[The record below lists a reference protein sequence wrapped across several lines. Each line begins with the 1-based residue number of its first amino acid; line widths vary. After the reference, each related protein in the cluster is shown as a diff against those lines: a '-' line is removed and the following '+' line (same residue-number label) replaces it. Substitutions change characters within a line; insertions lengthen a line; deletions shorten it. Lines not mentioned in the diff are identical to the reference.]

1 MQAND
6 AIGEICSPPFH
17 CFLFE
22 EGCFW
27 GGGGDLISFVLKLW
41 FKLAY
46 ENLLSYISFS
56 INIFLSSLCF
66 LYMCARM
73 CVCLR

>member
-1 MQAND
+1 MMQLVRSAHL
-6 AIGEICSPPFH
+6 PFIVF
-17 CFLFE
+17 CLKRVV
-22 EGCFW
+22 W

-66 LYMCARM
+66 LYMCART

>member
-1 MQAND
+1 MQLVRSAHL
-6 AIGEICSPPFH
+6 PFIV
-17 CFLFE
+17 FLFK
-22 EGCFW
+22 EGCW
-27 GGGGDLISFVLKLW
+27 GGGGGCDLISFVLKLW

-66 LYMCARM
+66 LYMCART

>member
-1 MQAND
+1 MMQLVRSAHL
-6 AIGEICSPPFH
+6 PFIVF
-17 CFLFE
+17 CLFK
-22 EGCFW
+22 EGCLG

>member
-1 MQAND
+1 MMQLVRSAHL
-6 AIGEICSPPFH
+6 PFIVF
-17 CFLFE
+17 CLFK
-22 EGCFW
+22 EGCL

-66 LYMCARM
+66 LYMCART